1 MLHQTAMKQTRPA
14 AAATRRPTI
23 ALIEDDPLVRAAL
36 ATAISDASYTVVS
49 AASGAE
55 GLAVLESRPIDLA
68 IIDIVIPGRLNG
80 IDIVREAKRFN
91 PDLRVIFT
99 SGHPVPPGVN
109 LSALGGSFLA
119 KPARVPALLAEIER
133 KLDD

>member
-1 MLHQTAMKQTRPA
+1 MLQQIAMKQPRPA
-14 AAATRRPTI
+14 AARRPTI

-36 ATAISDASYTVVS
+36 ATAISDANYEVIS

-55 GLAVLESRPIDLA
+55 GLAVLESRPIDVA
-68 IIDIVIPGRLNG
+68 IIDIVIPGRMNG
-80 IDIVREAKRFN
+80 IDIVREARRFN

-99 SGHPVPPGVN
+99 SGHPVPPGIN
-109 LSALGGSFLA
+109 LSALGSFMA
-119 KPARVPALLAEIER
+119 KPARVPHLLAEIER